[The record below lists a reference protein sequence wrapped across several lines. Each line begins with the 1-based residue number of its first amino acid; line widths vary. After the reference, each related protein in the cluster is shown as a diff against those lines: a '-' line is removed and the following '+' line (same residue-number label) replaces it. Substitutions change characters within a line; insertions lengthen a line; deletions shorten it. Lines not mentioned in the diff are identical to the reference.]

1 MAEIEEIDYK
11 LNNQDAEKD
20 EKVNL
25 WGGFDLTSL
34 LGKYKIPLIV
44 SLLGLILIMAGVFI
58 LYRLNQPEDKIEII
72 PAAEVS
78 TSQNLLADIEGAV
91 VKPGVYELPLGSRIN
106 DLLIMAGGLS
116 AKADRDWV
124 ETNLNKAQKLKDGD
138 KVYIPLE
145 SEPSSAEASEGK
157 SKSST
162 GVVSGSSTTT
172 VSSKININSA
182 TLTELDTLWG
192 VGLIIGQKI
201 IDNRPYQKIED
212 LVTKKII
219 SQSTFQ
225 KISSQLSVY

>member
-1 MAEIEEIDYK
+1 MPEDD
-11 LNNQDAEKD
+11 N
-20 EKVNL
+20 
-25 WGGFDLTSL
+25 
-34 LGKYKIPLIV
+34 V
-44 SLLGLILIMAGVFI
+44 SKWKEYFSSHAVFI
-58 LYRLNQPEDKIEII
+58 IIILTGIVLIAIGCIFLFKSSSNDDKIEII

-78 TSQNLLADIEGAV
+78 TSETLLADIEGAV
-91 VKPGVYELPLGSRIN
+91 VKPGVYELPFGSRIN
-106 DLLIMAGGLS
+106 DLLIIAGGLS

-145 SEPSSAEASEGK
+145 SESSSTEASEGK

-162 GVVSGSSTTT
+162 GVVSGSSTT

-182 TLTELDTLWG
+182 SLSQLDTLWG
-192 VGLIIGQKI
+192 VGLVIGQKI